1 MGECG
6 DCIAK
11 MQSGEKSSVAELDLP
26 CGRKLAIVGAR
37 Y

>member
-6 DCIAK
+6 DGIAK
-11 MQSGEKSSVAELDLP
+11 MQSGEKRGVAELDLP
-26 CGRKLAIVGAR
+26 CGRKLAIVWAR